1 MSQATLKDRLTENLQ
16 TSKSEPKKERK
27 TKMDDITDI
36 ATVESN
42 YIALKSDALGI
53 ISENLKNQQLS
64 YALFDTI
71 KSPAGG
77 VTSFT
82 VPGVSGDEMTKELV
96 GIIIDYK
103 TPRARWLDENPVEG
117 TLPVCF
123 SSDSVVS
130 NEGKP
135 CSQCEFN
142 EFGSKNNG
150 DSNGKACKE
159 SVSVFLLRPNNI
171 LPIIVRVPVS
181 SKMIFMKYMT
191 RLVSNATP
199 ISSVVTR
206 ISLEKVT
213 NKGGQPYA
221 AYKFE
226 AAGQLSSQEAL
237 TARAFGQKFT
247 ELLDA
252 TYVETELA
260 DAA

>member
-1 MSQATLKDRLTENLQ
+1 MSQASLKKRLAENLQ
-16 TSKSEPKKERK
+16 TSKSDVKKERK

-36 ATVESN
+36 ATVDSN

-53 ISENLKNQQLS
+53 IAENLKNQQLS

-77 VTSFT
+77 VTSFA
-82 VPGVSGDEMTKELV
+82 VPGISGDEMAKELV

-103 TPRARWLDENPVEG
+103 TPRARWDTSDPVEG
-117 TLPVCF
+117 TPPICF
-123 SSDSVVS
+123 SSDSIIS
-130 NEGKP
+130 SEGKP
-135 CSQCEFN
+135 CNQCEYN
-142 EFGSKNNG
+142 EFGSKDNG
-150 DSNGKACKE
+150 NSNGKQCKE
-159 SVSVFLLRPNNI
+159 SVTVFLLRPNNI

-181 SKMIFMKYMT
+181 SKISFLKYMT

-199 ISSVVTR
+199 LSSVVTR
-206 ISLEKVT
+206 ITLEKVT

-226 AAGQLSSQEAL
+226 AAGQLSQQEAS

-247 ELLDA
+247 EMLDIEN
-252 TYVETELA
+252 VDA
-260 DAA
+260 DITDVA

>member
-1 MSQATLKDRLTENLQ
+1 MSQTALKDRLTENLQ
-16 TSKSEPKKERK
+16 ASKPESKTERK
-27 TKMDDITDI
+27 TKMENITDI
-36 ATVESN
+36 ATVDSN

-53 ISENLKNQQLS
+53 ITENLKNQQLS
-64 YALFDTI
+64 YALFDVI

-82 VPGVSGDEMTKELV
+82 VPGVSGDEMKKELV
-96 GIIIDYK
+96 GIILDYK
-103 TPRARWLDENPVEG
+103 TPRAMWDTSDPVEG
-117 TLPVCF
+117 TPPACF

-130 NEGKP
+130 SEGKP
-135 CSQCEFN
+135 CSHCEYN
-142 EFGSKNNG
+142 EFGSKDNG
-150 DSNGKACKE
+150 NSNGKQCKE
-159 SVSVFLLRPNNI
+159 AVQIFLLRPNNI

-181 SKMIFMKYMT
+181 SKLTFMKYMT

-199 ISSVVTR
+199 LSSVVTR

-226 AAGQLSSQEAL
+226 AAAQLSSQETS

-252 TYVETELA
+252 TDVSTELA

>member
-16 TSKSEPKKERK
+16 TSKSEPKTERK
-27 TKMDDITDI
+27 KKMENTTDI
-36 ATVESN
+36 ATVDSD

-53 ISENLKNQQLS
+53 IAENLKNQQLS

-82 VPGVSGDEMTKELV
+82 VPGVSGDEMVKDLV
-96 GIIIDYK
+96 GVIIDYK
-103 TPRARWLDENPVEG
+103 MPRARWLDENPVEG

-135 CSQCEFN
+135 CNLCEFN
-142 EFGSKNNG
+142 EFGSKNG

-181 SKMIFMKYMT
+181 SKLIFMKYMT

-199 ISSVVTR
+199 LSSVVTR

-226 AAGQLSSQEAL
+226 VAGQLSSQEAL

-247 ELLDA
+247 EMLDA
-252 TYVETELA
+252 TDADTELA